1 VTNRRQWTPEEL
13 ITFEKTIAD
22 DFNEGKIRAPIHLSG
37 GNEMQ
42 LIEIF
47 NDVGDDDWIATTWR
61 SHYHCLLRG
70 VPPNRL
76 RDDILAGRSITLC
89 YPDFKIFSSA
99 IVGGILPIALG
110 IAWSIKRAGGK
121 NKVWAFLGDMTA
133 QTGTFE
139 ECSKYAFAFDLPIT
153 WIVED
158 NQKSVCTDTKKV
170 WNLPIEAVGWGDVR
184 FIKYEYVLGWP
195 HSGAGKRINF

>member
-1 VTNRRQWTPEEL
+1 MTNRRQWTPEEL
-13 ITFEKTIAD
+13 IAFEKDIAEL
-22 DFNEGKIRAPIHLSG
+22 FNQGKIRAPIHLSG
-37 GNEMQ
+37 GNEHQ
-42 LIEIF
+42 LIKVF
-47 NDVGDDDWIATTWR
+47 KDVGDDDWIATTWR
-61 SHYHCLLRG
+61 SHFHCLLKG

-76 RDDILAGRSITLC
+76 RDDILVGRSITLC

-121 NKVWAFLGDMTA
+121 NKLWAFLGDMTA

-139 ECSKYAFAFDLPIT
+139 ECSKYAVGHGLPIT

-158 NQKSVCTDTKKV
+158 NKKSVCTDTEEVWKV
-170 WNLPIEAVGWGDVR
+170 SVLDTHWGDVR
-184 FIKYEYVLGWP
+184 YIRYDLPWP